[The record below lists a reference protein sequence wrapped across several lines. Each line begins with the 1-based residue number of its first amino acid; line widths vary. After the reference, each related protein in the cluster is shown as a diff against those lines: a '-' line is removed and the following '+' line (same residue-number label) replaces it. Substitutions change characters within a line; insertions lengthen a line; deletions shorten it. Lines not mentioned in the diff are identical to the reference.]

1 LTAAAM
7 ARFRPRQVNRMILT
21 ATVALGGAAVIA
33 LAMLALTLDDSQ
45 RWLASLVFAVCLLLC
60 AGCSYLYNLLETR
73 WRPVLRLLDHGAIFL
88 LIAGTYTPFLGSG
101 IDGPLGVGMLEWVW
115 GLALV
120 GIAMKLLAGR
130 RGDRLFVVF
139 YVALGWLFLS
149 ALPSFIALNPLSAL
163 ILLLA
168 GGIAYTLGAAIY
180 FRGIGVWTDA
190 VWHGCVF
197 LGSLCHL
204 LAVIALRL
212 APASL

>member
-1 LTAAAM
+1 MTAAALSSP
-7 ARFRPRQVNRMILT
+7 RPGQVNRMILT
-21 ATVALGGAAVIA
+21 ATVALGAGAVLA
-33 LAMLALTLDDSQ
+33 LAALALTLEDPQ
-45 RWLASLVFAVCLLLC
+45 RRLASLVFGVCLLLC
-60 AGCSYLYNLLETR
+60 ACCSYLYNLIETR
-73 WRPVLRLLDHGAIFL
+73 WRGVLRLLDHGAIFL
-88 LIAGTYTPFLGSG
+88 LIAGTYTPFIGTG
-101 IDGPLGVGMLEWVW
+101 IEGPLGFGMLEWIW

-139 YVALGWLFLS
+139 YLALGWLFLS
-149 ALPSFIALNPLSAL
+149 ALPAFIALNPLSAL

-204 LAVIALRL
+204 LAVVALRL
-212 APASL
+212 APASV